1 LRGGGQMPGC
11 RRAAIAEAGVF
22 VLELFLQSIIN
33 SLVQGGFFALWAV
46 GLVLVFGVMGVVNFA
61 HGELVM
67 VGAYSVWLLHAE
79 WGTPYLVSLVCAVLL
94 VMMIGFGMERYLF
107 RPKREDAL
115 GGLINSIGVLFI
127 LQVVAHVIGGTG
139 PAKQVAPPL
148 PGTLVIDGILRLPY
162 QRLFALSISVA
173 ALLLLFYF
181 LTRTR
186 LGWALRAV
194 ALDREASALQ
204 GININ
209 RISMI
214 AIGVSGAMAGLA
226 GALMAPMTNITP
238 HMGHNV
244 IITSFIVTIVGGI
257 GSLSGAVLAAFL
269 YAFMHTFVTVY
280 VDGTVA
286 TMCGLLIMVVVLI
299 IKPTGIM
306 GQRVSE

>member
-1 LRGGGQMPGC
+1 M
-11 RRAAIAEAGVF
+11 
-22 VLELFLQSIIN
+22 ELFLQSIAN
-33 SLVQGGFFALWAV
+33 SFIQGGFFALWAV

-67 VGAYSVWLLHAE
+67 VGAYAIWWLHAQS
-79 WGTPYLVSLVCAVLL
+79 GTPYLYALGLAVLL
-94 VMMIGFGMERYLF
+94 VMLIGLAMERFLF
-107 RPKREDAL
+107 RPKREDPL

-127 LQVVAHVIGGTG
+127 LQVGAHLLGGTG
-139 PAKQVAPPL
+139 PAKQVPP
-148 PGTLVIDGILRLPY
+148 PYSGTFVIEGWLRIPY
-162 QRLFALSISVA
+162 QRLFSIGVCAVALGV
-173 ALLLLFYF
+173 LFYF

-186 LGWALRAV
+186 LGWSLRAV
-194 ALDREASALQ
+194 ALDREAAALQ

-209 RISMI
+209 RTSLI
-214 AIGVSGAMAGLA
+214 AIGVSAALAGLA
-226 GALMAPMTNITP
+226 GALMAPMTNIYP

-269 YAFMHTFVTVY
+269 YAFLHTFVTAY
-280 VDGTVA
+280 VSGTVA

-299 IKPTGIM
+299 VKPTGIM